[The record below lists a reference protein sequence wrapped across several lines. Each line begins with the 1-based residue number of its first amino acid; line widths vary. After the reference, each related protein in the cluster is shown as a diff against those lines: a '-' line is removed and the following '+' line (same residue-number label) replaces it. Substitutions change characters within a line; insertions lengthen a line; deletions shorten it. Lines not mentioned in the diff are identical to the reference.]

1 MITSSKEQIKRV
13 NSELETIINCN
24 DHKMFPESIKYSEF
38 VDLLSKYGMSE
49 VANHYGFSIEFG
61 NLFFNRF

>member
-1 MITSSKEQIKRV
+1 MITSSEKQIEKV
-13 NSELETIINCN
+13 GSDLETILNSN
-24 DHKMFPESIKYSEF
+24 NHKMFPESIKYSEF

-49 VANHYGFSIEFG
+49 IANHYGFSIEFG